1 MPPTTS
7 SSPPPSGMIIF
18 AAALLRPALS
28 RGLRSGAPARTWGR
42 LHRPW
47 CPPWHPA
54 VPPWRRRCRR
64 RLVVVIVVV
73 VVPLRLGVGDAAL
86 PPKHFAAD
94 RVLPPPAEV
103 LPPIPCPNW
112 IGGRKR
118 EGRVRRSSDSCRSHG
133 SEGTPLLGWSAARHA
148 LFVRARCSQHYS
160 AGTQSS
166 SNAAVSSLADEAIEV

>member
-7 SSPPPSGMIIF
+7 SSPPPSGMIVF

-28 RGLRSGAPARTWGR
+28 RGLRSGAPARAWGR

-73 VVPLRLGVGDAAL
+73 VMPLRLGVGDAAL

-94 RVLPPPAEV
+94 RVLPLPAEV

-112 IGGRKR
+112 IGGRK
-118 EGRVRRSSDSCRSHG
+118 GRGGCAAPATP
-133 SEGTPLLGWSAARHA
+133 EGTLLGGSAARHA
-148 LFVRARCSQHYS
+148 LVVRARCSLHYS
-160 AGTQSS
+160 AGTLSS
-166 SNAAVSSLADEAIEV
+166 SNAAVSSFADAARARLRLR